1 MNQNPDN
8 TAAAP
13 FTGGAAGD
21 SVKMKPKK
29 KALEFIAVEMEKKDL
44 LFATRHKPEL
54 FSIGMRACIYCGQRC
69 NGGKIPNAREIFE
82 STDTARVTA
91 MFYIDANEARQV
103 LKDEPGFWHWKG
115 DTLHIDLYPL
125 MYEKKT
131 LEFRARQSGNR
142 KSGWDKKRNQVT
154 AANAAASPTVN
165 RNIPHDLPDYL
176 ADYTNE
182 N

>member
-13 FTGGAAGD
+13 FTGGAAGA

-91 MFYIDANEARQV
+91 MFYIDADEARQV

-131 LEFRARQSGNR
+131 LEFRAKQAGNR